1 MISASLTAQFWQNWK
16 FLPKASIVRSL
27 PRPLFEQF
35 DGGGRRPPTIRP
47 GAAVK
52 RGGHA
57 PVAENGLD
65 HAGVGTEVCQF
76 VTESVAAAMES
87 QTRRDLPI
95 PLEPQDK
102 GTKCLP

>member
-1 MISASLTAQFWQNWK
+1 MLTASFWQNQK

-35 DGGGRRPPTIRP
+35 DGGRRRPPAIRP
-47 GAAVK
+47 SAVVK

-65 HAGVGTEVCQF
+65 HPGVGTEVCQL
-76 VTESVAAAMES
+76 VAAGVAAAMQGQARS
-87 QTRRDLPI
+87 DLPI
-95 PLEPQDK
+95 PLQPQDK